1 MVLFRRSRYLL
12 LALSLLAACR
22 PASAGNGTVVNGV
35 GDAERGRRL
44 ASSKGCGACHTIP
57 GVADADGTIGPPLAH
72 WARHSFIAGVEPN
85 TASQL
90 QHWILHPQAV
100 KPGVAMPELALTNS
114 DAADIAAFLFS
125 RR

>member
-1 MVLFRRSRYLL
+1 MILFRRSRHAIV
-12 LALSLLAACR
+12 ALSLLAACR
-22 PASAGNGTVVNGV
+22 PASAGNGTVVAV

-57 GVADADGTIGPPLAH
+57 GVANADGTVGPPLAH
-72 WARHSFIAGVEPN
+72 WAQHSFIAGIEPN
-85 TASQL
+85 TAEQL
-90 QHWILHPQAV
+90 QRWILHPQAV